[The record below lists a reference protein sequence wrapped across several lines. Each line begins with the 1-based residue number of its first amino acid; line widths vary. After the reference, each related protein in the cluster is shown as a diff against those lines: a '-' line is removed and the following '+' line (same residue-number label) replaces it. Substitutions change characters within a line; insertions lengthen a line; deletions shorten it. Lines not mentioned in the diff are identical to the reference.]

1 MFKTPNLKFENFK
14 LKKFKKK
21 ISKIDSSYLN
31 SFKILDTL
39 KPKFNYSFNSKDI
52 KRIKKEINWKP
63 KISIEEGINELKNSI
78 NEWKSAPIWT
88 PEKIK
93 KHTKKWFY
101 YLGKNK

>member
-52 KRIKKEINWKP
+52 KRIKKNKIFRVIGMGGSSLGVEAIYQFINHKV
-63 KISIEEGINELKNSI
+63 
-78 NEWKSAPIWT
+78 
-88 PEKIK
+88 K
-93 KHTKKWFY
+93 KKF
-101 YLGKNK
+101 LFVNN